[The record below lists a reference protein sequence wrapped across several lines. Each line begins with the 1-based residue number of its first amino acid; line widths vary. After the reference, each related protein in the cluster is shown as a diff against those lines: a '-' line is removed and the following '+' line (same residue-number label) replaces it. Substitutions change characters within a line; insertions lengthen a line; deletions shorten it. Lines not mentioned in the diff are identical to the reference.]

1 MTTIGTIRRVA
12 ALGLMVTT
20 GASLISESRGQVAYT
35 PQVGTILNGA
45 ALQAT
50 PVVSADRRYVR
61 MTLNP
66 YFNTVNGFTTY
77 SAPLGAVGGGG
88 FGGGGFGGGG
98 FGGGAAGGGGFAG
111 MNGPIAGDGG
121 MALAQ
126 GTPSIGTSPAI
137 PRVGVAPV
145 IPNGSMISPVAP
157 DPFVG
162 LGPGYHLNNRNG
174 VVNIPPFEFYGLN
187 GIGPFGPFGG
197 VGGFGPIGGYGGF
210 GGYNGFGDT
219 GALGYGNLSLPPTPE
234 NSFGVYRAGNNLGAD
249 AGTGGPVDPN
259 ARPAQAGA
267 ASDDPFDTPGV
278 NAPRRAR
285 SAHSRR
291 TRHPAHR
298 PTPQK
303 STRRPSAKVEPAPA
317 EKPEPEDA
325 QVKADRPVEPTE
337 KEKPAEKPQPTPRRR
352 SMLGSPR

>member
-12 ALGLMVTT
+12 ALGLMIAT

-88 FGGGGFGGGG
+88 FGGGGFGGG
-98 FGGGAAGGGGFAG
+98 AAGGGGFAG

-126 GTPSIGTSPAI
+126 GTPSIGVGPVV
-137 PRVGVAPV
+137 PRVGVGPV
-145 IPNGSMISPVAP
+145 IPNGAMISPVAP
-157 DPFVG
+157 DPFGG
-162 LGPGYHLNNRNG
+162 LGPGYHGNYSNG
-174 VVNIPPFEFYGLN
+174 SVSLPPYGFPVM
-187 GIGPFGPFGG
+187 GGVGGFGPFGG

-210 GGYNGFGDT
+210 GGYNGFGDP
-219 GALGYGNLSLPPTPE
+219 GALGYGTLALPPTPE

-249 AGTGGPVDPN
+249 AGTGGPIDPN

-267 ASDDPFDTPGV
+267 ASDDPFDNPGA
-278 NAPRRAR
+278 NGPRRAR

-291 TRHPAHR
+291 ARHPAHR

-303 STRRPSAKVEPAPA
+303 STRRPSAKAEPAPA
-317 EKPEPEDA
+317 EKPELEDA

-337 KEKPAEKPQPTPRRR
+337 KEKPAEKSQPAPRRK
-352 SMLGSPR
+352 SMLGAPR